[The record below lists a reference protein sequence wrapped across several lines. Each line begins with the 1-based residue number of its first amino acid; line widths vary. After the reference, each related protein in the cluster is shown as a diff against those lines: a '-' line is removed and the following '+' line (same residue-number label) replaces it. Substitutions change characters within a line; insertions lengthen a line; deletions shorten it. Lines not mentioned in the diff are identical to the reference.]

1 MEKDLDGKTVL
12 VTGGGRGIGARIAE
26 KLARAGAIV
35 AVNYAGNAEA
45 AEETVAGILAEGG
58 QAFTAQAK
66 IGAPGEIEKL
76 VAQLDEEF
84 TRRTGDTGLDILVN
98 NIGGGGYMTI
108 RSTTVEQFEHL
119 FTLNIGG
126 PFFLTQALIDRL
138 RDDGGRVINISSA
151 ASRLAGTDFI
161 AYSILKAGVDMFT
174 RVLAKDLGPRGI
186 TVNSVAPGFVKGD
199 TYEELVPTQ
208 EIEDQICANTLLRR
222 IGQPEEIAD
231 FVHAL
236 VGEPG
241 RWVTGQNIEASGG
254 FLF

>member
-1 MEKDLDGKTVL
+1 MEQDLEGKTAL

-26 KLARAGAIV
+26 RLAAAGAIV
-35 AVNYAGNAEA
+35 AVNYAGNAAA
-45 AEETVAGILAEGG
+45 AEETVAGINAAGG
-58 QAFTAQAK
+58 EAFTAQAK

-76 VAQLDEEF
+76 VAQLDAEF
-84 TRRTGDTGLDILVN
+84 TRRTGGNGLDILIN

-108 RSTTVEQFEHL
+108 RSTTIEQFEGL

-138 RDDGGRVINISSA
+138 RDQGGRVINISSA
-151 ASRLAGTDFI
+151 ASRLAGTEFI

-199 TYEELVPTQ
+199 TYEDLVPTQ
-208 EIEDQICANTLLRR
+208 AIEDQIRDNTLLKR

-236 VGEPG
+236 AGEAG

>member
-1 MEKDLDGKTVL
+1 MEKDLAGKTAL

-26 KLARAGAIV
+26 RLAAAGAII
-35 AVNYAGNAEA
+35 AVNYAGNAVA
-45 AEETVAGILAEGG
+45 AEETVAGIVAAGG

-66 IGAPGEIEKL
+66 LGAPGEIEKL

-84 TRRTGDTGLDILVN
+84 ARRTGNSGLDILIN

-108 RSTTVEQFEHL
+108 RSTTIEQFERL

-138 RDDGGRVINISSA
+138 RDQSGRVINISSA

>member
-1 MEKDLDGKTVL
+1 MEKDLEGKTVL

-26 KLARAGAIV
+26 RLARAGAIV

-45 AEETVAGILAEGG
+45 ARATVAGIEAEGG
-58 QAFTAQAK
+58 QAFTAQAR
-66 IGAPGEIEKL
+66 IGEPGEIEKL
-76 VAQLDEEF
+76 VKQLDEEF
-84 TRRTGDTGLDILVN
+84 TRRTGDNGLDILIN

-108 RSTTVEQFEHL
+108 RTTTVEQFDGL
-119 FTLNIGG
+119 FRLNVSG

-138 RDDGGRVINISSA
+138 RDQGGRVINISSA
-151 ASRLAGTDFI
+151 AARLAGTDFI

-174 RVLAKDLGPRGI
+174 RVIAKDLGPRGI
-186 TVNSVAPGFVKGD
+186 TVNSVAPGFVRGD
-199 TYEELVPTQ
+199 TYDDLVPNKQ
-208 EIEDQICANTLLRR
+208 IEDQIRENTLLKR
-222 IGQPEEIAD
+222 IGEPEEVAD

-236 VGEPG
+236 AGEAG

>member
-1 MEKDLDGKTVL
+1 MEKDLAGKTAL

-26 KLARAGAIV
+26 RLARAGAIV
-35 AVNYAGNAEA
+35 AVNYAGNAAA

-58 QAFTAQAK
+58 QAFLAQAK
-66 IGAPGEIEKL
+66 IGEPGEIEKL
-76 VAQLDEEF
+76 VSLLDTEF
-84 TRRTGDTGLDILVN
+84 TIKTDLDILIN

-108 RSTTVEQFEHL
+108 RTTTVEQFERL

-126 PFFLTQALIDRL
+126 PFFLTQALLDRL
-138 RDDGGRVINISSA
+138 SDNGGRVVNISSA

-199 TYEELVPTQ
+199 TYEELVPTR
-208 EIEDQICANTLLRR
+208 EVEDQIRANTLLNR
-222 IGQPEEIAD
+222 IGEPEEIAD

-236 VGEPG
+236 VGSAG
-241 RWVTGQNIEASGG
+241 RYATGQNIEVSGG

>member
-1 MEKDLDGKTVL
+1 MEQDLEGKTAL

-26 KLARAGAIV
+26 RLAAAGAIV
-35 AVNYAGNAEA
+35 AVNYAGNGAA
-45 AEETVAGILAEGG
+45 AEETVAGINAAGG
-58 QAFTAQAK
+58 EAFNAQAK

-76 VAQLDEEF
+76 VAQLDAEF
-84 TRRTGDTGLDILVN
+84 TRRTGGNGLDILIN

-108 RSTTVEQFEHL
+108 RSTTIEQFEGL

-138 RDDGGRVINISSA
+138 RDQGGRVINISSA
-151 ASRLAGTDFI
+151 ASRLAGTEFI

-199 TYEELVPTQ
+199 TYEDLVPTQ
-208 EIEDQICANTLLRR
+208 AIEDQIRDNTLLKR

-236 VGEPG
+236 AGEAG